1 MKEYKILIDQQVV
14 DEYNEVYSKVH
25 PRSKKKAIERPIPP
39 GLNQL
44 LVMTKFQR
52 NYYKGLWKDFGMW
65 LIKKLDYDNLK
76 LDYFEMEVTV
86 YMPSRRRF
94 DIDNQCGS
102 ATKLLA
108 DSFTESGFIID
119 DNNNVLTKLTMTG
132 GYDKENPRVEF
143 LLKTIE
149 KEKTN
154 E

>member
-1 MKEYKILIDQQVV
+1 
-14 DEYNEVYSKVH
+14 
-25 PRSKKKAIERPIPP
+25 
-39 GLNQL
+39 
-44 LVMTKFQR
+44 MTKFQR

-65 LIKKLDYDNLK
+65 LIKKLDYNNLK

-108 DSFTESGFIID
+108 DSFTESGFIVD
-119 DNNNVLTKLTMTG
+119 DNNNVLTKITMTG